1 MTTQIVLPWPLR
13 SGLEAATRGLFGL
26 GDQSS
31 GDFLRPRWRSPV
43 GSMIIA
49 NAMNVS
55 ARGLGL
61 CRQS

>member
-1 MTTQIVLPWPLR
+1 MERL
-13 SGLEAATRGLFGL
+13 GGGDAGLFGL

-49 NAMNVS
+49 NAMNVN
-55 ARGLGL
+55 ARTGKLGGNGLQRL
-61 CRQS
+61 TKSTL